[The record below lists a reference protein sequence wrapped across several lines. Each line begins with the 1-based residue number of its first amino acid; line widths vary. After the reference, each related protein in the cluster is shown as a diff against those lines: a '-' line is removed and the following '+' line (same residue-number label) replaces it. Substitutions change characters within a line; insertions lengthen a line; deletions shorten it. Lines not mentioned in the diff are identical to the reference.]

1 MAKIKIVCPHCEQQ
15 FSYNLPPARRMKRLS
30 IRPSSGRFE
39 YTATVDANILE
50 AREFTRTD
58 DAILYPV
65 GAGLGALIG
74 TLAHIGLSSLA
85 GQAPPVMGLYMAS
98 LGASTGLVATH
109 WWLCD
114 EAKMS
119 RRAATWFQDV
129 SSRML
134 LIDEEKPHP
143 VVLEVNHRQR
153 DGRGELGRTINYFG
167 TLPVE
172 PEKFNDYIRA
182 IDRGETLAIA
192 RWTGAGKPFSRQEYE
207 RLLEMLRQAGIAA
220 NLPGKGNQLTQA
232 GRRAIK
238 NHLKQAEVSKPPS
251 PTSEVRA

>member
-1 MAKIKIVCPHCEQQ
+1 MAKIKVVCPHCEQQ

-30 IRPSSGRFE
+30 IRPSTSSGRFE

-50 AREFTRTD
+50 AREFTRAD
-58 DAILYPV
+58 DMILYPF
-65 GAGLGALIG
+65 GAGAGAVIG
-74 TLAHIGLSSLA
+74 TLAHFALSSLA
-85 GQAPPVMGLYMAS
+85 GQAPPAMGLYMAG
-98 LGASTGLVATH
+98 LGASAGLVATH

-114 EAKMS
+114 EAKVS
-119 RRAATWFQDV
+119 HRAATWFQDV

-134 LIDEEKPHP
+134 LIDEEKPRP
-143 VVLEVNHRQR
+143 VVLEVNHRER

-167 TLPVE
+167 ALPVE
-172 PEKFNDYIRA
+172 PDKFNDYIRA

-207 RLLEMLRQAGIAA
+207 RLLEMLRQAGIAI
-220 NLPGKGNQLTQA
+220 NLPGKGNLLTQA

-238 NHLKQAEVSKPPS
+238 NHLKQMRPPL
-251 PTSEVRA
+251 PTPPN